1 MKPMRGRLAAAQQG
15 VVLLLLTMILFMA
28 GAGWLL
34 TALTNSQVSGQRD
47 ATTAVALNTARD
59 QLIAYAVMHGDYYPA
74 TQVGPGHLPCPDT
87 NGDGVEDTPCA
98 ANAPGR
104 LPQSFILPTAAVMP
118 LSDYNSGIDQQF
130 WYVVSPAF
138 KRAPFGIA
146 NTTSVGGVTLGGQAG
161 IAALLFAPGEVVGT
175 QARVNNISTNYLEAG
190 NTAGPN
196 YVSSDALAPA
206 NFNDRVL
213 AVTVRDLMS
222 PVTARVVEA
231 MRTQIIAFQVLNGFY
246 PGNVADFNTA
256 MATAP
261 TWLLNNQWQQPAVT
275 TYTVLSPTTATI
287 QFTSCNII
295 YTLDYAA
302 NTITKNGAR
311 C

>member
-1 MKPMRGRLAAAQQG
+1 MKPVRARLVAAQQG
-15 VVLLLLTMILFMA
+15 VVLLVLAMILFMS

-34 TALTNSQVSGQRD
+34 TALTNNQITRQGEEV
-47 ATTAVALNTARD
+47 TAIALKAARD

-74 TQVGPGHLPCPDT
+74 TQVGPGHLPCPDV
-87 NGDGVEDTPCA
+87 NGDGVEDIPCA
-98 ANAPGR
+98 ANTPGR
-104 LPQSFILPTAAVMP
+104 LPLSFNLPTAAVMP

-138 KRAPFGIA
+138 KRAPFGVA
-146 NTTSVGGVTLGGQAG
+146 NTTSAGAITLDGQAG
-161 IAALLFAPGEVVGT
+161 IAAVLLAPGEAVGT
-175 QARVNNISTNYLEAG
+175 QARVNNTSSNYLEAG
-190 NTAGPN
+190 NVTGPN
-196 YVSSDALAPA
+196 YVSSDALTPA

-213 AVTVRDLMS
+213 ALTVRDLMS

-231 MRTQIIAFQVLNGFY
+231 MRSQIIAFQVLNGFY
-246 PGNVADFNTA
+246 PVNGADFATA

-261 TWLLNNQWQQPAVT
+261 AWLLNNQWQQPAVT
-275 TYTVLSPTTATI
+275 TYTVLTPTTATI

-295 YTLDYAA
+295 YTLDYVA